1 MSTAKLTSSLVLEH
15 ILHQLSR
22 ACGKKI
28 VDNYLDFYGK
38 EDVTAGGVLVCKD
51 SMFIFN
57 YTEVRRF
64 VILFH
69 PVINIK

>member
-1 MSTAKLTSSLVLEH
+1 
-15 ILHQLSR
+15 LHQLSR

-38 EDVTAGGVLVCKD
+38 EDVTAEGMVCKD
-51 SMFIFN
+51 KSMFIFN

-64 VILFH
+64 VILFQ
-69 PVINIK
+69 PVININ